1 MDGIDADISLGG
13 AFAKIFWFMG
23 ELAFK
28 FIPGTVASVAGTDPS
43 GTGPIPAGLSPIT
56 EPVTMTS
63 VVSFL
68 EKTSTPAQFT
78 AFINSWS
85 NFVTLSMAFSFL
97 LFAGVIYCVVRIRQI
112 RHVERERFKAAE
124 RTVAAQDIPRTRL
137 RWERVQE
144 QTNSDSEHN
153 WRLAILEADIML
165 NELLDLHG
173 YRGETMA
180 DKMKQ
185 VDRAGFN
192 TIDQAWEAHKI
203 RNQIAHEGV
212 AFKLTA
218 REVKRVI
225 GLYEDVFKEFGYV
238 K

>member
-13 AFAKIFWFMG
+13 ALAKIFWFMG

-28 FIPGTVASVAGTDPS
+28 FVPGLVASVAGTDPS
-43 GTGPIPAGLSPIT
+43 GTGPIPAGLSPIG
-56 EPVTMTS
+56 EPVTMNS

-68 EKTSTPAQFT
+68 ERTSTPEQYSS
-78 AFINSWS
+78 FINSWS
-85 NFVTLSMAFSFL
+85 NFVTLSIAFSFL
-97 LFAGVIYCVVRIRQI
+97 LFTGVIYCIIRIRQI

-124 RTVAAQDIPRTRL
+124 RTVAAQDIPKTRL
-137 RWERVQE
+137 RWDRVEE
-144 QTNSDSEHN
+144 QANSDSEHN

-165 NELLDLHG
+165 SELLDLQG
-173 YRGETMA
+173 YRGETMM

-185 VDRAGFN
+185 VDRAKFN
-192 TIDQAWEAHKI
+192 TIDSAWEAHKI
-203 RNQIAHEGV
+203 RNQVAHEGV

-218 REVKRVI
+218 REIKRVI
-225 GLYEDVFKEFGYV
+225 ALYESAFREFGLI